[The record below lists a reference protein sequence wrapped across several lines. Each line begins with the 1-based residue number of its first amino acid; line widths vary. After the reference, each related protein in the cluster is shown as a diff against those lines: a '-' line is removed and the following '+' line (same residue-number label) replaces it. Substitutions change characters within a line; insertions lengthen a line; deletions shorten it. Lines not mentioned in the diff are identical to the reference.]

1 MEPRSTIINLIKGF
15 IDLYGIKA
23 EDLGF
28 NPNRGNYIPVEYG
41 SEYNITVPGSVF
53 NGVRQNVA
61 ENKDLIKPTKFQNNS
76 RVIFADTKE
85 FKNGDLVYL
94 CKKIV

>member
-28 NPNRGNYIPVEYG
+28 NPNKGNYIPVEYG
-41 SEYNITVPGSVF
+41 SEY
-53 NGVRQNVA
+53 
-61 ENKDLIKPTKFQNNS
+61 KP
-76 RVIFADTKE
+76 E
-85 FKNGDLVYL
+85 
-94 CKKIV
+94 